1 MSIVILNLMPDRLV
15 VRSFDDVEKDS
26 RLHLVHLEVM
36 TGEVESL
43 SDAFLKSRFR
53 LVFRI

>member
-1 MSIVILNLMPDRLV
+1 MSVSIVVLNLMPDRLI

-43 SDAFLKSRFR
+43 SNSLLKYG
-53 LVFRI
+53 